1 MVMSRM
7 LIGNLKLSLWSTRLG
22 KLANVYNVRRVHA
35 QSDLIVRQS
44 AIGRVDEDQLVVM
57 NITYVRH
64 SLLSENLMKHTHSSN
79 KWTFTLHGS
88 TTTYTRI
95 HKCQKLLSFMPTMTN
110 PICMTSEPCHSR
122 IVHFKHMHLSS
133 LLLFLIFPFTFPWV
147 LYPKNPTINVIQ
159 TLHDMP
165 RSTDSIKQHVHS
177 LCLGINI
184 QIMQM
189 P

>member
-1 MVMSRM
+1 M
-7 LIGNLKLSLWSTRLG
+7 
-22 KLANVYNVRRVHA
+22 RRVHA
-35 QSDLIVRQS
+35 QSDLIVGQS
-44 AIGRVDEDQLVVM
+44 VIGRVHEDQLVVM

-88 TTTYTRI
+88 TTTCTRI
-95 HKCQKLLSFMPTMTN
+95 HKYQQLHSLMPTMTN
-110 PICMTSEPCHSR
+110 PICMTSESCHSR
-122 IVHFKHMHLSS
+122 DVHFEHIHFPS
-133 LLLFLIFPFTFPWV
+133 LLLFLILPFTFPWV
-147 LYPKNPTINVIQ
+147 LYPKNPTVNVIQ
-159 TLHDMP
+159 TLHDMQ

-184 QIMQM
+184 QIIQI

>member
-1 MVMSRM
+1 MVVSHM
-7 LIGNLKLSLWSTRLG
+7 LIGNLKLSLWSSRLG

-35 QSDLIVRQS
+35 QSDHRRQS
-44 AIGRVDEDQLVVM
+44 AIERVNENQLVVM

-95 HKCQKLLSFMPTMTN
+95 HKYQKLLSFMPTMTN
-110 PICMTSEPCHSR
+110 PICMTSEPCHSC
-122 IVHFKHMHLSS
+122 IVHFKHMHFSS

-147 LYPKNPTINVIQ
+147 LFPKNPTVNIIQ
-159 TLHDMP
+159 TLRDMQ
-165 RSTDSIKQHVHS
+165 RSTDFIKQHVHS

-184 QIMQM
+184 QIIQM